1 MLCCAL
7 LLMLASPVLALRAGW
22 RRAGVG
28 RWAIGAGPAPIPR
41 CAGQRRWSTAPRVW
55 SGLGMLFVIVA
66 VVAVVVALTHLAA
79 PVTSDLCTSSER
91 TLPIR

>member
-1 MLCCAL
+1 
-7 LLMLASPVLALRAGW
+7 
-22 RRAGVG
+22 
-28 RWAIGAGPAPIPR
+28 
-41 CAGQRRWSTAPRVW
+41 
-55 SGLGMLFVIVA
+55 MLFVIVA